1 MATTQNADA
10 PEGPDAAAV
19 AAVAAGVLG
28 LALAIGALA
37 IFGTRTALSV
47 AAGATIAVA
56 NLVTMSAIVRAL
68 LRAPDDADQ
77 ATAAADKPDTD
88 SPGATGAAIPDAGG
102 EEAAAEAADHE
113 RAGKRGGAAWGLF
126 GVFKIVILFGGIWI
140 LLTKHLVD
148 PMPLVVGYGVLPLG
162 IAASSLFTSLAP
174 RSRRPGRR
182 NRTK

>member
-10 PEGPDAAAV
+10 PEGPDAAVV
-19 AAVAAGVLG
+19 ASIAAGALG
-28 LALAIGALA
+28 LALAVGALA
-37 IFGTRTALSV
+37 LFGTRTALSV

-68 LRAPDDADQ
+68 LRAPDEADEATNAADEPHTAVPDA
-77 ATAAADKPDTD
+77 AGAAA
-88 SPGATGAAIPDAGG
+88 PDAGG
-102 EEAAAEAADHE
+102 DEAGAEERDHE